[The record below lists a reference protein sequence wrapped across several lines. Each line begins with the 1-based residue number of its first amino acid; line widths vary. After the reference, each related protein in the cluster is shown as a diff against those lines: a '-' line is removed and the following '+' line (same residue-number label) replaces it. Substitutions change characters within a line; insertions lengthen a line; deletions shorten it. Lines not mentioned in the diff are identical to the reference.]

1 MDLTT
6 RYLGF
11 ELPHPFMVGASP
23 MVDDLDQVRRLEDAG
38 AAAIAM
44 HSLFEEQLA
53 GEQIS
58 THHSMEGTSHMFGEA
73 MSFLPDLPDF
83 RLGPDEYLEQLRR
96 IKASVGVPVFASLN
110 GTTLGGWLEY
120 AQLMVEA
127 GADALELNLYQIV
140 TDASRSAADVE
151 LGNLEI
157 VRTVVEAVS
166 VPVAVKLSPAYTSLP
181 HFARQLE
188 AAGVGGLVLFNR
200 FYQPDIDVEELEMER
215 RLDLSTS
222 ADLPLRIN
230 WLGILSAQIEAP
242 LAISGGVHT
251 GIDAVKTVM
260 AGASA
265 VQMVSALL
273 LHGPEH
279 LARVRDDFTAWMVE
293 HEYESVDQMRGSMN
307 LACCPDP
314 AAFERL
320 NYVRL
325 LMGWAPD

>member
-11 ELPHPFMVGASP
+11 ELDHPLMAGASP
-23 MVDDLDQVRRLEDAG
+23 MVDDLDQVRALEDAG
-38 AAAIAM
+38 SAAIAM

-58 THHSMEGTSHMFGEA
+58 THHSMESSSHMFAEA
-73 MSFLPDLPDF
+73 MTFMPDLPEF

-96 IKASVGVPVFASLN
+96 IKEAVAVPVFASLN
-110 GTTLGGWLEY
+110 GTTLGGWLDY
-120 AQLMVEA
+120 AKLMVDA
-127 GADALELNLYQIV
+127 GADALELNLYQVI
-140 TDASRSAADVE
+140 TDPTRSAAE
-151 LGNLEI
+151 IEAGHLEI
-157 VRTVVEAVS
+157 VRTVASEVS

-181 HFARQLE
+181 HFAAALE
-188 AAGVGGLVLFNR
+188 EAGASGLVLFNR

-222 ADLPLRIN
+222 GDLLLRVN
-230 WLGILSAQIEAP
+230 WLGILSAQRSIP
-242 LAISGGVHT
+242 LAASGGVHT
-251 GIDAVKTVM
+251 GIDAVKAVM

-273 LHGPEH
+273 QRGPAR
-279 LARVRDDFTAWMVE
+279 LAEVRDELSAWLVE
-293 HEYESVDQMRGSMN
+293 HEYESLEQMRGSMN
-307 LACCPDP
+307 LAHCPDP
-314 AAFERL
+314 RAFERL

-325 LMGWAPD
+325 LMGWAPN

>member
-11 ELPHPFMVGASP
+11 ELPHPFMAGASP
-23 MVDDLDQVRRLEDAG
+23 MVDDLDQVRALEDAG

-53 GEQIS
+53 GEQIA
-58 THHSMEGTSHMFGEA
+58 TYHSMEDTSHMFGEA
-73 MSFLPDLPDF
+73 MTFMPDPPDF

-96 IKASVGVPVFASLN
+96 IKETVALPLFASLN

-120 AQLMVEA
+120 AKLMADA
-127 GADALELNLYQIV
+127 GADALELNLYQVV
-140 TDASRSAADVE
+140 TDPSRSAAQVE
-151 LGNLEI
+151 GDNLEI
-157 VRTVVEAVS
+157 VRTVIDAVGI
-166 VPVAVKLSPAYTSLP
+166 PVAVKLSPAYTSLP
-181 HFARQLE
+181 NFAAALE
-188 AAGVGGLVLFNR
+188 DVGAAGLVLFNR
-200 FYQPDIDVEELEMER
+200 FYQPDIDIEELEMQR

-222 ADLPLRIN
+222 ADLLLRIN
-230 WLGILSAQIEAP
+230 WLGILSSQVSLP
-242 LAISGGVHT
+242 LAVSGGIHT
-251 GIDAVKTVM
+251 GIDAVKAVM

-273 LHGPEH
+273 TRGPQH
-279 LARVRDDFTAWMVE
+279 LAQVREDFTAWLIE
-293 HEYESVDQMRGSMN
+293 HEYESLEQMCGSMN
-307 LACCPDP
+307 LARCPDP

-325 LMGWAPD
+325 LMGWTPS